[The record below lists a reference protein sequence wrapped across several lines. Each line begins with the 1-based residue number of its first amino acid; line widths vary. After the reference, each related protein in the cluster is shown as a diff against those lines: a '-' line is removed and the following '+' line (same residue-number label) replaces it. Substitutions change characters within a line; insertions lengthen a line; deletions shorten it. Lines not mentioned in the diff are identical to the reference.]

1 MDGYWKWCI
10 RDEKDREFV
19 LDKIEGVRKRG
30 EKWTEEEHRAW
41 VEKRAEE
48 RSAVESGTEEEGRKV
63 EEDKEELRN

>member
-10 RDEKDREFV
+10 RDEKDRDFV

-30 EKWTEEEHRAW
+30 ETWTEEEYRAW
-41 VEKRAEE
+41 IGQRAGERRGAESGAAAEE
-48 RSAVESGTEEEGRKV
+48 RKV

>member
-30 EKWTEEEHRAW
+30 EKWTEEDYRAW
-41 VEKRAEE
+41 VVKQAEE
-48 RSAVESGTEEEGRKV
+48 RNGFELGGEEEKSKV